1 MAFLRRDLRA
11 RGVRATAFVTLV
23 LLGVAGW
30 LGAVAFLCCLGRAAA
45 LEDAETLRLPDTPH
59 EALRDRRTGRVERRA
74 ATRPWEG
81 AWSDRRRDDVL
92 RRELVEERERAR
104 REAEDSALLEA
115 LGY

>member
-1 MAFLRRDLRA
+1 
-11 RGVRATAFVTLV
+11 VTVV
-23 LLGVAGW
+23 LLAVAGW

-45 LEDAETLRLPDTPH
+45 LGDAETLRLPDTPH

-81 AWSDRRRDDVL
+81 ASAGRRRDDVL
-92 RRELVEERERAR
+92 RRDLVEDTEWAR
-104 REAEDSALLEA
+104 KEAEASALLEA